1 MSFKGSAGRS
11 AGTVETLVEMLS
23 AMEGN
28 GW

>member
-1 MSFKGSAGRS
+1 MSFKGGTGRNAG
-11 AGTVETLVEMLS
+11 AVETLVEMLS